1 MTLIKHIANKIS
13 LNVKKT
19 EMVIFKSVLGKMRP
33 PKNYPLE
40 NPPSPRKLP
49 HPQENFHPENFATEN
64 CPPGKLSPGK
74 LLPMKFFFVNFCP
87 LEKSIFIQL
96 SFLL

>member
-19 EMVIFKSVLGKMRP
+19 EMVIFKSVLGKMP
-33 PKNYPLE
+33 AP
-40 NPPSPRKLP
+40 P